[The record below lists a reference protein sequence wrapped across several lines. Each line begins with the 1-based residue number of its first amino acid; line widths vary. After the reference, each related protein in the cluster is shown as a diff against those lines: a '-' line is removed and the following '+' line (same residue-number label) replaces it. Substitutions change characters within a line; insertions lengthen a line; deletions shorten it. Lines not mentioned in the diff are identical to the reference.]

1 MSSFK
6 LERMSISK
14 KPWTGDGA
22 SVEDSNMAMVGS
34 DMDKDARKA
43 AAAGEAAWAGCGAA
57 PGVEVWRVEK
67 MKIVKWPKE
76 HYGDFFAG
84 DSYIILKTT
93 KQKDSDKLL
102 WDIFFWLG
110 ESTSQDEMGVAA
122 YKTVELD
129 DLMDQAPVQHREVMG
144 HESIAFTK
152 IFKQLNYM
160 QGGVESG
167 FTHVEAGTY
176 VSKLFRVRKMKHT
189 VKVAEVP
196 CARASLNHGDCFIL
210 DAGADIFCWAG
221 DSCSPFE
228 KREANTFA
236 ENLENQR
243 NGAATVTHDAS
254 PKFWALLGG
263 EGPIKRADEVDDE
276 PELAEK
282 GEGVLYRISDES
294 GELLVSEMKRGDLKR
309 ADLDPNDVM
318 LVDTAAGEIFLWVGS
333 RASDLERAQAMN
345 TAELFLKASGKPLE
359 TSIHLFRE
367 GQTIKNKIWH
377 EIFD

>member
-1 MSSFK
+1 
-6 LERMSISK
+6 MSISK

-189 VKVAEVP
+189 SASAFEKAKCGTSAHNMANLRNGKSSVKV
-196 CARASLNHGDCFIL
+196 DI
-210 DAGADIFCWAG
+210 DAD
-221 DSCSPFE
+221 
-228 KREANTFA
+228 
-236 ENLENQR
+236 
-243 NGAATVTHDAS
+243 
-254 PKFWALLGG
+254 FWAALGG
-263 EGPIKRADEVDDE
+263 EGPIAPETDAPVESEE
-276 PELAEK
+276 P
-282 GEGVLYRISDES
+282 GEGILFKLSDAS
-294 GELLVSEMKRGDLKR
+294 GELQCTEVGRGDVKKSMLSS
-309 ADLDPNDVM
+309 DDVFLLD
-318 LVDTAAGEIFLWVGS
+318 AGREVFTWIGS
-333 RASDLERAQAMN
+333 KASDAERRNAMS
-345 TAELFLKASGKPLE
+345 TAIAYLTSANKPIS
-359 TSIHLFRE
+359 TAIHCFSE
-367 GQTIKNKIWH
+367 DTPFKNDIWDKIM
-377 EIFD
+377 D

>member
-129 DLMDQAPVQHREVMG
+129 DLMDQAPVQHRE
-144 HESIAFTK
+144 
-152 IFKQLNYM
+152 
-160 QGGVESG
+160 GGVESG

-196 CARASLNHGDCFIL
+196 CECASLNAGDCFIL
-210 DAGADIFCWAG
+210 DTGKTLYPWFGESASA
-221 DSCSPFE
+221 FE
-228 KREANTFA
+228 KAKCGTSAHNMAN
-236 ENLENQR
+236 LR
-243 NGAATVTHDAS
+243 NGKSSVKVDIDAD
-254 PKFWALLGG
+254 FWAAPGG
-263 EGPIKRADEVDDE
+263 EGPIAPETDAPVESEE
-276 PELAEK
+276 P
-282 GEGVLYRISDES
+282 GEGILFKLSDAS
-294 GELLVSEMKRGDLKR
+294 GELQCTEVGRGDVKKSMLSS
-309 ADLDPNDVM
+309 DDVFLLD
-318 LVDTAAGEIFLWVGS
+318 AGREVFTWIGS
-333 RASDLERAQAMN
+333 KASDAERRNAMS
-345 TAELFLKASGKPLE
+345 TAIAYLTSANKPIS
-359 TSIHLFRE
+359 TAIHCFSE
-367 GQTIKNKIWH
+367 DTPFKNDIWDKIM
-377 EIFD
+377 D

>member
-76 HYGDFFAG
+76 EYGNFFAG
-84 DSYIILKTT
+84 DSYIILKTS
-93 KQKDSDKLL
+93 KEKDSDKLL

-196 CARASLNHGDCFIL
+196 CKCASLNAGDCFIL
-210 DAGADIFCWAG
+210 DTGKTLYPWFGESASA
-221 DSCSPFE
+221 FE
-228 KREANTFA
+228 KAKCGTSAHNMAN
-236 ENLENQR
+236 LR
-243 NGAATVTHDAS
+243 NGKSSVKVDIDAD
-254 PKFWALLGG
+254 FWAALGG
-263 EGPIKRADEVDDE
+263 EGPIAPETDAPVESEE
-276 PELAEK
+276 P
-282 GEGVLYRISDES
+282 GEGILFKLSDAS
-294 GELLVSEMKRGDLKR
+294 GELQCTEVGRGDVKKSMLSS
-309 ADLDPNDVM
+309 DDVFLLD
-318 LVDTAAGEIFLWVGS
+318 AGREVFTWIGS
-333 RASDLERAQAMN
+333 KASDAERRNAMS
-345 TAELFLKASGKPLE
+345 TAIAYLTSANKPIS
-359 TSIHLFRE
+359 TAIHCFSE
-367 GQTIKNKIWH
+367 DTPFKNDIWDKIM
-377 EIFD
+377 D